1 MFTSDEDVALY
12 RDAYSPFWGEPE
24 ERLVSA
30 AVAPDTTEQVSQI
43 VKIANRY
50 RIPLFA
56 ISTGKNLGY
65 GGSAGNISGTVIV
78 DLKRMNRVIE
88 VDDERYFAIV
98 EPGVAYFDL
107 YRHIQDRQLKVW
119 IDCPDPG
126 WGSVVGNSLDHG
138 VGYTYGAYRDHFHS
152 HCGLEVVM
160 PDGEIVR
167 TGMGALPGSK
177 TWGEYRYGF
186 GPTIDGL
193 FAQGNVGIVTKM
205 GFHLLPAPEAYQ
217 TSTVTVPKRRDLIP
231 LVKIVNELEYAG
243 AIGMPQY
250 GSPLG
255 GFGPPNPALA
265 ALLNRPSNPS
275 DEELDQY
282 AAQQNR
288 PYWRCELQWYGPA
301 SVIATQMEY
310 AKARLRT
317 IPGAAFTDGP
327 LLQFPLTAEQLDRVH
342 KVAIGVPN
350 MAIFSIGARSP
361 LNPSPSD
368 GHLWFSPIIPK
379 SGEAIL
385 EAQRVFMDVFRQ
397 MGMPSLDDSL
407 QHAGHV
413 DVSRLCLH
421 HGISRV
427 PQQPCPEQTHARRI
441 RPAHQG
447 GCRARLGRIPDTSRL
462 PGRRDVDL
470 QLQQS
475 RAAARPRNDQRRARS
490 QRHPRRR
497 PGGDLAKASPEGT
510 RMKTIASATLALL
523 LLASAGTANAQNRT
537 AVDTGRELYQ
547 YLVRHLPWTRR
558 RQSRNDRPSGEIRRE
573 VPGPAGRPNRPDCG
587 NRSFLCAA
595 RRLDHAVLSQDGSE
609 RRRPGCHRR
618 VFDASAGRL
627 AISAR
632 WSSTLKRH
640 AAPAFDF

>member
-1 MFTSDEDVALY
+1 MAIPPGVRAADWAGALKQFGDVVGAPWVFTSDEDVALY

-50 RIPLFA
+50 RIPLFS

-98 EPGVAYFDL
+98 EPGVSYFDL

-138 VGYTYGAYRDHFHS
+138 VGYTYGAYRDHFHAHS
-152 HCGLEVVM
+152 GIEVVM
-160 PDGEIVR
+160 PNGEIVR

-217 TSTVTVPKRRDLIP
+217 TSTVSVPKRRDLIP

-250 GSPLG
+250 GSAVG

-265 ALLNRPSNPS
+265 ALLNRPSNPT

-288 PYWRCELQWYGPA
+288 PYWRCELQWYGPV
-301 SVIATQMEY
+301 SVIAAQMEY
-310 AKARLRT
+310 AKGRLRS
-317 IPGAAFTDGP
+317 IPGATFTDGP

-368 GHLWFSPIIPK
+368 GHLWFSPVIPK

-397 MGMPSLDDSL
+397 MGMPSLTTPFS
-407 QHAGHV
+407 
-413 DVSRLCLH
+413 
-421 HGISRV
+421 
-427 PQQPCPEQTHARRI
+427 T
-441 RPAHQG
+441 PATWMH
-447 GCRARLGRIPDTSRL
+447 RAFVFIMGFPVYRNNPAQNKRT
-462 PGRRDVDL
+462 RDVFE
-470 QLQQS
+470 QLIK
-475 RAAARPRNDQRRARS
+475 AAAEHGWGEYRTPPAFQDAVMSTYNFNNHALLRVHETIKDALDPNGILAAGRAGIWPKHLR
-490 QRHPRRR
+490 
-497 PGGDLAKASPEGT
+497 GT
-510 RMKTIASATLALL
+510 R
-523 LLASAGTANAQNRT
+523 R
-537 AVDTGRELYQ
+537 
-547 YLVRHLPWTRR
+547 
-558 RQSRNDRPSGEIRRE
+558 
-573 VPGPAGRPNRPDCG
+573 
-587 NRSFLCAA
+587 
-595 RRLDHAVLSQDGSE
+595 
-609 RRRPGCHRR
+609 
-618 VFDASAGRL
+618 
-627 AISAR
+627 
-632 WSSTLKRH
+632 
-640 AAPAFDF
+640 

>member
-1 MFTSDEDVALY
+1 VAIPPGVRAADWASALKQFGDVVGAQWVFTSDEDVALY

-152 HCGLEVVM
+152 HSGLEVVM
-160 PDGEIVR
+160 PNGEIVR
-167 TGMGALPGSK
+167 TGMGALPDSK

-217 TSTVTVPKRRDLIP
+217 TSAVSVPKRRDLIP
-231 LVKIVNELEYAG
+231 LVKIVNELEYSG

-265 ALLNRPSNPS
+265 ALLNRPANPS

-301 SVIATQMEY
+301 SVIATQMEH

-317 IPGAAFTDGP
+317 IPGATFTDGP

-368 GHLWFSPIIPK
+368 GHLWFSPVIPK

-397 MGMPSLDDSL
+397 MGMPSLTTPFS
-407 QHAGHV
+407 
-413 DVSRLCLH
+413 
-421 HGISRV
+421 
-427 PQQPCPEQTHARRI
+427 T
-441 RPAHQG
+441 PATWMH
-447 GCRARLGRIPDTSRL
+447 RAFVFIMGFPVYRNNSAQNKRT
-462 PGRRDVDL
+462 RDVFERLIKVAAEHGWGEYRTPPAFQDAVMSTYNFNNNAL
-470 QLQQS
+470 LRVHETIKDALDPNGIIAAG
-475 RAAARPRNDQRRARS
+475 RAGIWPKHLR
-490 QRHPRRR
+490 
-497 PGGDLAKASPEGT
+497 GT
-510 RMKTIASATLALL
+510 R
-523 LLASAGTANAQNRT
+523 R
-537 AVDTGRELYQ
+537 
-547 YLVRHLPWTRR
+547 
-558 RQSRNDRPSGEIRRE
+558 
-573 VPGPAGRPNRPDCG
+573 
-587 NRSFLCAA
+587 
-595 RRLDHAVLSQDGSE
+595 
-609 RRRPGCHRR
+609 
-618 VFDASAGRL
+618 
-627 AISAR
+627 
-632 WSSTLKRH
+632 
-640 AAPAFDF
+640 

>member
-1 MFTSDEDVALY
+1 MTIPPGVRAADWAAALKQFGDVVGAQWVFTSDEDVALY

-152 HCGLEVVM
+152 HSGLEVVM
-160 PDGEIVR
+160 PNGEIVR

-217 TSTVTVPKRRDLIP
+217 TSAVTVPRRRDLIP

-282 AAQQNR
+282 AAQQSR

-301 SVIATQMEY
+301 SVIATQM
-310 AKARLRT
+310 
-317 IPGAAFTDGP
+317 D
-327 LLQFPLTAEQLDRVH
+327 
-342 KVAIGVPN
+342 
-350 MAIFSIGARSP
+350 
-361 LNPSPSD
+361 
-368 GHLWFSPIIPK
+368 
-379 SGEAIL
+379 
-385 EAQRVFMDVFRQ
+385 
-397 MGMPSLDDSL
+397 
-407 QHAGHV
+407 
-413 DVSRLCLH
+413 
-421 HGISRV
+421 
-427 PQQPCPEQTHARRI
+427 
-441 RPAHQG
+441 
-447 GCRARLGRIPDTSRL
+447 
-462 PGRRDVDL
+462 
-470 QLQQS
+470 
-475 RAAARPRNDQRRARS
+475 
-490 QRHPRRR
+490 
-497 PGGDLAKASPEGT
+497 
-510 RMKTIASATLALL
+510 
-523 LLASAGTANAQNRT
+523 
-537 AVDTGRELYQ
+537 
-547 YLVRHLPWTRR
+547 TRR
-558 RQSRNDRPSGEIRRE
+558 RGCGRLRVWLSPTARCCSFRSRPSSWTACTKWQSGYRTWRSSPLVPDRRSIRRHLTGTCGFPLSSPRM
-573 VPGPAGRPNRPDCG
+573 VRPSSRRNASSWTCSGRWAC
-587 NRSFLCAA
+587 
-595 RRLDHAVLSQDGSE
+595 RR
-609 RRRPGCHRR
+609 
-618 VFDASAGRL
+618 
-627 AISAR
+627 
-632 WSSTLKRH
+632 
-640 AAPAFDF
+640 